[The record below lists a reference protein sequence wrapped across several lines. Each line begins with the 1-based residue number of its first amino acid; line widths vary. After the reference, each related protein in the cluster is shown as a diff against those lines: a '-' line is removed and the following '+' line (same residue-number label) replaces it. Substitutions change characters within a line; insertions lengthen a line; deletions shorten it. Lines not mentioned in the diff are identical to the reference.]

1 MENIKDEILKAYNFR
16 FACKEFDSSKK
27 ISDDDFKFILETD
40 RLSPSS
46 CGFEP
51 WKFLVINDMK
61 LREELKPL
69 CWGAQTQ
76 LSTASHFLIIL
87 SRNIND
93 LKYDSKYISDFM
105 KNVQKLSDN
114 IIEIKT
120 KFYKDFQEEQFKL
133 LESDRAVFDWG
144 CKQTYIALANMMTA
158 AAQIGIDSCPIEGFD
173 RDKVEKLLEDKGILD
188 KNHFGVSCMVAFG
201 YRKNGPKHEKTRQSL
216 DKIVE
221 FI

>member
-27 ISDDDFKFILETD
+27 ISDDDFKFILETA

>member
-16 FACKEFDSSKK
+16 FACKEFDLSKK
-27 ISDDDFKFILETD
+27 ISDDDFKFILETA

-173 RDKVEKLLEDKGILD
+173 RDKVENLLEDKGILD

>member
-27 ISDDDFKFILETD
+27 IPDDDFKFILETA

-93 LKYDSKYISDFM
+93 LKYDSKYISDLM

>member
-27 ISDDDFKFILETD
+27 IPDDDFKFILETA

>member
-1 MENIKDEILKAYNFR
+1 
-16 FACKEFDSSKK
+16 
-27 ISDDDFKFILETD
+27 
-40 RLSPSS
+40 
-46 CGFEP
+46 
-51 WKFLVINDMK
+51 MK

>member
-27 ISDDDFKFILETD
+27 ISDDDFKFILETAI
-40 RLSPSS
+40 LSPSS

-173 RDKVEKLLEDKGILD
+173 RDKVENLLEDKGILD

>member
-27 ISDDDFKFILETD
+27 ISDDDFKFILETA

-173 RDKVEKLLEDKGILD
+173 RDKVENLLEDKGILD